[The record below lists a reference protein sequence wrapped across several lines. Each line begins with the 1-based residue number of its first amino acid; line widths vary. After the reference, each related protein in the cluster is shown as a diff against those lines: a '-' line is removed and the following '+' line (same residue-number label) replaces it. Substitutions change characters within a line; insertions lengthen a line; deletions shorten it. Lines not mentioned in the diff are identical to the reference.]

1 MLRIKG
7 DFGSADIF
15 TDNVDETTIS
25 QVKDLCNSIIAKDSK
40 IRIMPDCHAGAGC
53 VIGTTMTIHDKVVPN
68 LVGVDIGC
76 GMYVLKI
83 PEFKDPERIDDI
95 VKRYI
100 PSGKSVRSNAYKRV
114 DEIAIDRLK
123 CAKHVDLERGYLS
136 IGTLGGGNH
145 FIEVAQGEGYYLIIH
160 SGSRHLGKQVAE
172 YYQKLA
178 KTICQKKGIKV
189 ANGLEYLEGEEME
202 NYLHDMRIM
211 QHYAKVNRESMAEI
225 IGEKLKIDFLDR
237 FHTIHNYIDLD
248 KNILRKGAVSAQN
261 GERLLIP
268 LNMRDGSL
276 ICIGKGNPNWN
287 FSAPHG
293 AGRIMSRNKAK
304 EAISINEFKE
314 SMKGIYS
321 TTINKWTLDEAP
333 QAYKSP
339 DEIIRYIGE
348 TVDIVE
354 RLKPLYNFKAA
365 E

>member
-25 QVKDLCNSIIAKDSK
+25 QVKDLCNSIIAKNSK

-76 GMYVLKI
+76 GMFVIKI
-83 PEFKDPERIDDI
+83 EDFKNPEILDDTI
-95 VKRYI
+95 KRFI
-100 PSGKSVRSNAYKRV
+100 PSGKSVRSKAYKRV
-114 DEIAIDRLK
+114 DEIGIDKLK

-145 FIEVAQGEGYYLIIH
+145 FIEVAQGDGYYLIIH

-178 KTICQKKGIKV
+178 KNICQKKGVKV
-189 ANGLEYLEGEEME
+189 PNGLEYLEGEEME

-225 IGEKLKIDFLDR
+225 ILEKMNIDPLDR
-237 FHTIHNYIDLD
+237 FHTIHNYIDLE
-248 KNILRKGAVSAQN
+248 KYILRKGAVSAQN

-287 FSAPHG
+287 YSAPHG
-293 AGRIMSRNKAK
+293 AGRVMSRNKAK

-354 RLKPLYNFKAA
+354 RLRPLYNFKAA